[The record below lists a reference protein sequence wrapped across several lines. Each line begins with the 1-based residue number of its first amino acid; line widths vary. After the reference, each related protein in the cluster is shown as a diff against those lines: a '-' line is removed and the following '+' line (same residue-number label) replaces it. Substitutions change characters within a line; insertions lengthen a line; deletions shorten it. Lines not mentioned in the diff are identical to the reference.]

1 MSTIQTNAIVDA
13 SGGNTATVNGV
24 TPNTN
29 TVIGRNLIINGAMQV
44 AQRGTTET
52 SNTSNTYHTVDRWI
66 EEHASSVNVDFAQVS
81 GSAPSGFQKSLKCTA
96 QSTATLGSNDY
107 IIPFEQ
113 RFERNQIDSIGLGTS
128 EAKTFT
134 VSFWIKSNRTGTYT
148 VNPTLDS
155 PSSTSGQSTTKQY
168 TINSANTWEYKTIT
182 FPANTNASPN
192 VGDNVKAVT
201 LYWWMLA
208 GSNFSSGS
216 LPSGWKAEV
225 ASERAVGCNN
235 TVSTGDNWQ
244 ITGVKLE
251 VGSVATEFDHRSYGE
266 ELAACQR
273 YYYRFN
279 SIGTSDERNIGFSRN
294 TSNCWVPYHFP
305 VKMRANP
312 VIETTGTAT
321 DYAINV
327 GSGTATCT
335 GVPVNNSSG
344 QDGIMSQWNSTNN
357 LTAGQANAVRFTSA
371 DAFIAFQC
379 DY

>member
-1 MSTIQTNAIVDA
+1 MSTIQTNAIIDA

-24 TPNTN
+24 TPNSDSLK
-29 TVIGRNLIINGAMQV
+29 GRNLFMNGDFQV
-44 AQRGTTET
+44 WQRGTSLTHT
-52 SNTSNTYHTVDRWI
+52 SDQYLADRWKVTPP
-66 EEHASSVNVDFAQVS
+66 ATANTTSAQVFDTTLQQNTLKITINQA
-81 GSAPSGFQKSLKCTA
+81 GYIQFQHGIEGIKWAHNKA
-96 QSTATLGSNDY
+96 
-107 IIPFEQ
+107 I
-113 RFERNQIDSIGLGTS
+113 
-128 EAKTFT
+128 T
-134 VSFWIKSNRTGTYT
+134 VSFWAKADTNMRCTFNKRLYHAGGSVVLTTSPVQNITTTLTKFTVTFNGDDFSGYTEDGSSRLQFGWT
-148 VNPTLDS
+148 VNS
-155 PSSTSGQSTTKQY
+155 PSNGNLASGNDFYIGQ
-168 TINSANTWEYKTIT
+168 A
-182 FPANTNASPN
+182 
-192 VGDNVKAVT
+192 
-201 LYWWMLA
+201 
-208 GSNFSSGS
+208 
-216 LPSGWKAEV
+216 KAEI
-225 ASERAVGCNN
+225 
-235 TVSTGDNWQ
+235 GD
-244 ITGVKLE
+244 
-251 VGSVATEFDHRSYGE
+251 VATAFESKSYGE

-335 GVPVNNSSG
+335 AVPVNNSSG
-344 QDGIMSQWNSTNN
+344 QDGIMSQWTSTNN